1 MSTLSEK
8 IEAAKT
14 EINEKVAEANKAR
27 EYANNLE
34 REALVLS
41 GKLQALNE
49 LQVEEENPT
58 VTPEVA

>member
-1 MSTLSEK
+1 MATLSEK

-49 LQVEEENPT
+49 LQEEENPT

>member
-1 MSTLSEK
+1 MTTFSEK

-27 EYANNLE
+27 EYATTLE

-41 GKLQALNE
+41 GRLQALNE
-49 LQVEEENPT
+49 LQEEENPT

>member
-1 MSTLSEK
+1 MATLSEK

-41 GKLQALNE
+41 GKLQDLNE
-49 LQVEEENPT
+49 LQEEENPT